1 MRGVDQQDAADM
13 RTLRRKLV
21 REDCARDFELEC
33 IFFPRWFILLGIGV
47 GMQDAQHTFFLMVL
61 ILQSL

>member
-1 MRGVDQQDAADM
+1 MRGVDLQAAADM

-33 IFFPRWFILLGIGV
+33 IFFPRWFHLLGIGWECK
-47 GMQDAQHTFFLMVL
+47 TRSIYSF
-61 ILQSL
+61 